1 MGIGIFLELL
11 GVAGMRVLRILS
23 RRLLRGPLLPGW
35 SLRTELAAGVIQ
47 ATVLRSKRRGVVWLR
62 RAQSAFLLPSPALQR
77 VSTRAIETS
86 GVPCRW
92 LVPREGSGPTRSIVY
107 FHGGGYV
114 IGSPDTHR
122 DVMARLAL
130 GASARVLGVDYRLSP
145 EHPFPAAQEDCLAA
159 TRFAIDQAGSAS
171 RVVLAGDSA
180 GGALCIATL
189 CALRD
194 AGEALPAAAVLLCP
208 WTDPLAEGG
217 SMVGNAPYDFGDREV
232 LVDWIGKH
240 MAGGDPRNPRV
251 APLHARLQG
260 LPPLLVQ
267 AGEAEIL
274 RDQIERFV
282 ERARAAD
289 VAVHFDVYPDM
300 VHVFQT
306 EAALL
311 PDGQRALDEVSRFIV
326 EYVPD

>member
-1 MGIGIFLELL
+1 
-11 GVAGMRVLRILS
+11 VLV
-23 RRLLRGPLLPGW
+23 RRALRGPLLPAW
-35 SLRTELAAGVIQ
+35 SLRTEIAAGAIQ
-47 ATVLRSKRRGVVWLR
+47 ATVLRSKHRGIVWLR
-62 RAQSAFLLPSPALQR
+62 AVQSAFVLPSPVLSQ
-77 VSTRAIETS
+77 VKPTPIETS
-86 GVPCRW
+86 GVRCRW
-92 LVPREGSGPTRSIVY
+92 IAPLEAPNAKRTIVY

-114 IGSPDTHR
+114 IGSLDTHR
-122 DVMARLAL
+122 DVMARLAV
-130 GASARVLGVDYRLSP
+130 GACARVLGVDYRLSP

-159 TRFAIDQAGSAS
+159 TRFAIAQAGSAS

-194 AGEALPAAAVLLCP
+194 AGEPLPAAAVLLCP

-217 SMVGNAPYDFGDREV
+217 SMEANAPYDFGDREV

-240 MAGGDPRNPRV
+240 MAGGDPRDPRV
-251 APLHARLQG
+251 APLHARLEG

-267 AGEAEIL
+267 AGGAEIL
-274 RDQIERFV
+274 RDQIEAFV
-282 ERARAAD
+282 DRARAAR
-289 VAVHFDVYPDM
+289 VAVRLDVYPDM

-311 PDGQRALDEVSRFIV
+311 TDAERALDEIARFVI
-326 EYVPD
+326 EHVPG

>member
-1 MGIGIFLELL
+1 MRLRLLLELL
-11 GVAGMRVLRILS
+11 FVVGARTVRVVG
-23 RRLLRGPLLPGW
+23 RRAFRGPLLPGW
-35 SLRTELAAGVIQ
+35 NLRTEIAAGAIQ
-47 ATVLRSKRRGVVWLR
+47 ATVLRSKRRGVAWLR
-62 RAQSAFLLPSPALQR
+62 RVQSAFLLPSPVLR
-77 VSTRAIETS
+77 EVRTTPIETS
-86 GVPCRW
+86 GLPCRW
-92 LVPREGSGPTRSIVY
+92 VVPQGAPDAGRTIVY

-114 IGSPDTHR
+114 IGSLDTHR
-122 DVMARLAL
+122 DVMARLAV
-130 GASARVLGVDYRLSP
+130 GADARVLGVDYRLSP

-159 TRFAIDQAGSAS
+159 TRFAIAHAGGAS

-194 AGEALPAAAVLLCP
+194 AGERLPAAAVLLCP

-217 SMVGNAPYDFGDREV
+217 SMVSNAAYDFGDREV

-240 MAGGDPRNPRV
+240 MDGGDPRDPRV
-251 APLHARLQG
+251 APLYARLEG

-267 AGEAEIL
+267 AGSAEIL
-274 RDQIERFV
+274 LDQIEAFV
-282 ERARAAD
+282 DRARAAR
-289 VAVHFDVYPDM
+289 VAVRLDVYADM

-311 PDGQRALDEVSRFIV
+311 PDGQRALEEIARFVI
-326 EYVPD
+326 EHTPG